1 MDLSTVYMG
10 YKISNPIIISS
21 SGLTNSPDNIR
32 KFADNGAG
40 AVVLKSLFE
49 EQIIADKNKLLGQDD
64 MYFWYPEA
72 VDYVS
77 RFSKEHGISQYL
89 NLIESAKNKVKI
101 PLVASINCVSPR
113 EWPAFGKKLENSGAD
128 GIELNIFIP
137 PTKMELTG
145 YKIEETY
152 LDIIREV
159 RQNTNLPVGVKI
171 GFYFSNL
178 YRTVFK
184 LSNLEID
191 NIVMFNRYYRPDIDI
206 DKMQIVSNK
215 VFSNPEEITL
225 TLRWIA
231 LLSNVVNCNLIAAT
245 GIHDY
250 TGVVKQI
257 MAGASAVQLCTTL
270 YRNGFKYIGTIL
282 DDLENWMKS
291 KKFDDIKSL
300 KGIITKTEE
309 NCIAFERIQFMRKT
323 TGNL

>member
-10 YKISNPIIISS
+10 YKISNPLIISS
-21 SGLTNSPDNIR
+21 SGLTSSPDNIR
-32 KFADNGAG
+32 KLADNGAG
-40 AVVLKSLFE
+40 AIVLKSLFE
-49 EQIIADKNKLLGQDD
+49 EQIIADKKKLLGQDD

-89 NLIESAKNKVKI
+89 KLIENAKKMVKI

-113 EWPAFGKKLENSGAD
+113 EWPAFGKELENSGAD
-128 GIELNIFIP
+128 GLELNIFIP

-178 YRTVFK
+178 HRTVFK

-206 DKMQIVSNK
+206 DKMQIISNK
-215 VFSNPEEITL
+215 VFSSPDEITL

-231 LLSNVVNCNLIAAT
+231 LLSNVVRCNLIAAT

-257 MAGASAVQLCTTL
+257 MAGAAAVQLCTTL
-270 YRNGFKYIGTIL
+270 YRNGFEYISTIL
-282 DDLENWMKS
+282 DDLENWMKG